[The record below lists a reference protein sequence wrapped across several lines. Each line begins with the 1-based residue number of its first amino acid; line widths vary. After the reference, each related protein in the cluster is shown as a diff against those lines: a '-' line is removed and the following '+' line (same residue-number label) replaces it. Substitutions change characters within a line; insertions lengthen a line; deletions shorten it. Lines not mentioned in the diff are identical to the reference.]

1 MTGAQLREILG
12 RLHQKYAAMEVQKA
26 AAGAN
31 GECAVRSCSSCSGA
45 DTPPRRESP
54 RDSVKEEP
62 QIFAPPSRLDL
73 GQQLRLSCQRAVR
86 HGEMREQVCYEKTG
100 GSKEHAFD
108 DHLYLAEPTRRSC
121 LTRNNACL
129 DLGALSRRA
138 SPFQFEETQK

>member
-1 MTGAQLREILG
+1 MQ
-12 RLHQKYAAMEVQKA
+12 VQKA

-31 GECAVRSCSSCSGA
+31 DVGGEFAVRSCSADSGA
-45 DTPPRRESP
+45 ATPTRRAC
-54 RDSVKEEP
+54 VKEEK
-62 QIFAPPSRLDL
+62 QIFAPPSMLDL
-73 GQQLRLSCQRAVR
+73 GQQLRLSCHHAVR
-86 HGEMREQVCYEKTG
+86 HGEMREQVSYEKTG

-138 SPFQFEETQK
+138 SPLKLEETHKCV